1 MGRLFEAVANGKNPL
16 NISGPVIA
24 RYAEDKS
31 NKPQML
37 SLLKEWV
44 ADTSCAT
51 ISYSER
57 HVTIAD
63 TYSTK
68 EYDRMTRLEL
78 DIKYKSAEYP
88 EGKKIV
94 DFLVKTSKSF
104 AHPDYPKKKEM
115 RQYRVLQ
122 HVLEGKKNTSRTM
135 TDLNAHGQIAAT
147 EAASILLANHERKAA
162 LVGMFEDEAVE
173 QVSGAEGANKKR
185 EKKVLTSEQQ
195 DAKDKADVKRANLAI
210 VRKIQKEVEVW
221 TIKIQNTKEKL
232 VKLSKEALPE
242 AGSGV
247 QRQITVLEEFEPQL
261 KNIDKEANVM
271 KFEQRAD
278 EAEGCQSK
286 LQDIIKTLKTEL
298 QVAYTRIQ
306 KMGGNDKVNTKK
318 EPQSPDGDDEEAAE
332 GGSQLG

>member
-1 MGRLFEAVANGKNPL
+1 MGRVFDAAAGGKNPL
-16 NISGPVIA
+16 NIPGPVVA

-122 HVLEGKKNTSRTM
+122 HVLEGKKHTSRTM
-135 TDLNAHGQIAAT
+135 TDLDAHGQIAST
-147 EAASILLANHERKAA
+147 EAASVLLANHERKAA

-173 QVSGAEGANKKR
+173 QESGAEGANRKR
-185 EKKVLTSEQQ
+185 ERKVLTSEQQ
-195 DAKDKADVKRANLAI
+195 DAKDKADVQRANLAI

-247 QRQITVLEEFEPQL
+247 QWQITVLEEFEPQL
-261 KNIDKEANVM
+261 KNIDKQANTM
-271 KFEQRAD
+271 KFEQRVD
-278 EAEGCQSK
+278 EAEGCHSK